1 MTFSTLAHAMAKTI
15 QQSSL
20 PSLIGFKLRRAH
32 SAALREIDAS
42 LAEHQLTTAMH
53 GALEV
58 LDANEFVAQ
67 GALGQVLGLSRSA
80 MVPIIEKLQQRGL
93 VARERTS
100 EDRRT
105 VLLRITP
112 AGRRQLAELRRL
124 VAAHEA
130 RLHQALD
137 GVDLDGFMKA
147 LDRLIRLK

>member
-1 MTFSTLAHAMAKTI
+1 MAKTI

-20 PSLIGFKLRRAH
+20 PKLIGFKLRRAH
-32 SAALREIDAS
+32 SAALRDIDAS
-42 LAEHQLTTAMH
+42 LAELQLTTAMH

-112 AGRRQLAELRRL
+112 AGRRQLVELRRL

-130 RLHQALD
+130 RLHKALE

-147 LDRLIRLK
+147 LDRLIRLG